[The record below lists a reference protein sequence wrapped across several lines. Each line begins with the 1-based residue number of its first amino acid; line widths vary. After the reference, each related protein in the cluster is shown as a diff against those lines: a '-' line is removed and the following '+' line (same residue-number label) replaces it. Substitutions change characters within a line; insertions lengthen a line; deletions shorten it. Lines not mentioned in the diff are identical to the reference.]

1 MEGANL
7 KLIISNASNKPI
19 YEQITEQLKALIVNG
34 EMKTGEALP
43 SIRKLALEL
52 RISVMTT
59 KRAYA
64 ELENAGFIETV
75 PGKGSF
81 VSSRNRDF
89 LREEYLQKIEEH
101 ILKAVEM
108 SKLADVSK
116 KEFLEMVNL
125 LMEDDTDE

>member
-1 MEGANL
+1 M
-7 KLIISNASNKPI
+7 KIIISNASNKPI

-34 EMKTGEALP
+34 DLKAGEALP

-81 VSSRNRDF
+81 VSSSNREF
-89 LREEYLQKIEEH
+89 LREEYLRKIEEH
-101 ILKAVEM
+101 ISKAVEM
-108 SKLADVSK
+108 AVLADVSK
-116 KEFLEMVNL
+116 QEFLEIVNL
-125 LMEDDTDE
+125 LMEDDPNE